1 MPMTAW
7 TSEELNQIGSA
18 EELKLASMRRD
29 DTLRKPVIMWV
40 VRHGDRLYVRSV
52 NGPAGAWFRGTQ
64 TRRRGHI
71 RAGGVDKD
79 VTFVFDPDD
88 NVNDQIDAAYREK
101 YRRYPD
107 SIVNTVLTPSARS
120 STIELVPLASP

>member
-1 MPMTAW
+1 MTGW

-52 NGPAGAWFRGTQ
+52 NGPTGAWFRGTQ
-64 TRRRGHI
+64 TRRRGRI

-79 VTFVFDPDD
+79 VTFVFDTDD
-88 NVNDQIDAAYREK
+88 NVNDQIDAAYRDK

-107 SIVNTVLTPSARS
+107 SIVNSVLTPAARS